1 MGYLTEYNDLWRNT
15 PYMPEVTD
23 MLETTDS
30 FGMSDVTSPPS
41 MPTCLLE
48 VSPQYIESVLD
59 TITPP
64 SIISQIANPSAASS
78 IINLFENDNVPTRY
92 NLPEG
97 EVVAH

>member
-30 FGMSDVTSPPS
+30 FGMPDVTSPSS
-41 MPTCLLE
+41 MPTYLLE
-48 VSPQYIESVLD
+48 VPPQYTES
-59 TITPP
+59 
-64 SIISQIANPSAASS
+64 IANTSAASS
-78 IINLFENDNVPTRY
+78 VINLFENDNVPTRY

-97 EVVAH
+97 EVVED